1 MMASLLKSPRFAA
14 AVMAVMIALA
24 VVLGSGR
31 SLRALRRDVEQ
42 IFWNGVSGDGI
53 GVASDLSKNRDDAYN
68 LLSVA
73 RGYPVESSVLDALDA
88 AVQACDA
95 AGGDMDALLEAN
107 TALTRAVTDVY
118 EALGRQSLSE
128 RDEGY
133 RQSLYY
139 NVLAR
144 NDTMSRDGYNTAAV
158 QFNQALERFP
168 ANLLRMI
175 TPVSPAPLAR

>member
-1 MMASLLKSPRFAA
+1 MVSIVKSPRFAT
-14 AVMAVMIALA
+14 AVMAVMIVLA
-24 VVLGSGR
+24 IVLGSGR
-31 SLRALRRDVEQ
+31 SLRALRRDVEE

-73 RGYPVESSVLDALDA
+73 RGYPVNSSVLDALDA
-88 AVQACDA
+88 AVQACDQ
-95 AGGDMDALLEAN
+95 AGQDIDALLTAN
-107 TALTRAVTDVY
+107 TALTHAVTDVY

-128 RDEGY
+128 RDESY

-144 NDTMSRDGYNTAAV
+144 NDTMSRDGYNTAAL
-158 QFNQALERFP
+158 QFNHTLERFP
-168 ANLLRMI
+168 TNLLCMI
-175 TPVSPAPLAR
+175 SPVSPAPLAR